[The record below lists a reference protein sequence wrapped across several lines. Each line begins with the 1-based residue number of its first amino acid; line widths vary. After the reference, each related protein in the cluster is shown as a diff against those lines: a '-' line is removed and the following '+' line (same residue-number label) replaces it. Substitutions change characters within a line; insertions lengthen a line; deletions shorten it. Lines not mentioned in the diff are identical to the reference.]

1 MAKSRRRSLRGR
13 GKVAQWFQQAGRD
26 INGFL
31 KRSQI
36 LSKGGEFIR
45 GLNVL
50 PPKWNAALGVATNL
64 AKKSG
69 YGRMAGRGTHLAGG
83 SMASAVRRAHDAV
96 KSRKLIS
103 RGLHMAMKS
112 GLVPA
117 KHASTVSHA
126 HGLAKSL
133 GYGRM
138 SGGSVGALLYK
149 RTAGL
154 SRLSGGALRLAGA
167 RRY

>member
-1 MAKSRRRSLRGR
+1 MAKSRRRSLRGK
-13 GKVAQWFQQAGRD
+13 GKVADWFRQAARD
-26 INGFL
+26 VGGFL
-31 KRSQI
+31 RRNKI
-36 LSKGGEFIR
+36 LSKGGAFLQ

-50 PPKWNAALGVATNL
+50 PPQWNSALGVATGL
-64 AKKSG
+64 AKKAG
-69 YGRMAGRGTHLAGG
+69 YGRMSGSGTHLAGG
-83 SMASAVRRAHDAV
+83 SMASSIKRAHHAV
-96 KSRKLIS
+96 KSRTLIS

-126 HGLAKSL
+126 HSIAKSL

-138 SGGSVGALLYK
+138 SGGSLGSAMYR
-149 RTAGL
+149 RT
-154 SRLSGGALRLAGA
+154 SGGALRLAGA

>member
-13 GKVAQWFQQAGRD
+13 GKVADWFRQAGRD

-36 LSKGGEFIR
+36 LSKAGNFIH

-50 PPKWNAALGVATNL
+50 PPAWNAGLGVATNL

-69 YGRMAGRGTHLAGG
+69 YGRMSGRGTHLAGG

-103 RGLHMAMKS
+103 RGLHIAMKS

-138 SGGSVGALLYK
+138 SGGSVGSLLYK
-149 RTAGL
+149 RTSGK
-154 SRLSGGALRLAGA
+154 RLSGGALRLAGA
-167 RRY
+167 RKY

>member
-13 GKVAQWFQQAGRD
+13 GKVADWFKQAGRD
-26 INGFL
+26 INSFL
-31 KRSQI
+31 KRSKI

-50 PPKWNAALGVATNL
+50 PPQWNAALGAATGL
-64 AKKSG
+64 AKRTG
-69 YGRMAGRGTHLAGG
+69 YGRRMCGRGTHLAGG
-83 SMASAVRRAHDAV
+83 SMASTIKRAHHAV

-112 GLVPA
+112 GLVPSKYA
-117 KHASTVSHA
+117 GAVSHA
-126 HGLAKSL
+126 HGLSKSL

-138 SGGSVGALLYK
+138 SGG
-149 RTAGL
+149 
-154 SRLSGGALRLAGA
+154 ALRLAGA
-167 RRY
+167 RKY

>member
-13 GKVAQWFQQAGRD
+13 GKVADWFSRAGRD
-26 INGFL
+26 INSFL
-31 KRSQI
+31 KRSKI

-50 PPKWNAALGVATNL
+50 PPQWNAALGAATGL
-64 AKKSG
+64 AKRSG
-69 YGRMAGRGTHLAGG
+69 YGRRMCGRGTHLAGG
-83 SMASAVRRAHDAV
+83 PLLSRAKSVHHHV
-96 KSRKLIS
+96 KAKKYVS

-126 HGLAKSL
+126 HGLARSL

-138 SGGSVGALLYK
+138 
-149 RTAGL
+149 
-154 SRLSGGALRLAGA
+154 SGGALRLAGA
-167 RRY
+167 RKY

>member
-13 GKVAQWFQQAGRD
+13 GKVADWFRQAGRD

-36 LSKGGEFIR
+36 LSKAGNFIH

-50 PPKWNAALGVATNL
+50 PPAWNAGLGVATNL

-69 YGRMAGRGTHLAGG
+69 YGRMSGRGTHLAGG

-103 RGLHMAMKS
+103 RGLHIAMKS

-138 SGGSVGALLYK
+138 SGGSVGSLLYK
-149 RTAGL
+149 RT

-167 RRY
+167 RKY